1 VRRSGAGPRRSC
13 AGRRRRSSNRRNCSS
28 DGTDRRIKGKK
39 DPDQK
44 DKEKRAVKNLKKKA
58 KKIREWLEEN
68 EERTGTRGK
77 PINSNT
83 TDNESAKMPSS
94 HGVIEGYNGIA
105 TVDDKF
111 QVAFDVQAFCYG
123 HEAKNLEKVVD
134 SIAES
139 FSDVDGKGKT
149 YREVVHTAHVGFHSE
164 QSVRNLLDRGIDAYV
179 LDPRF
184 R

>member
-1 VRRSGAGPRRSC
+1 MRRSGAGPRRSC

-28 DGTDRRIKGKK
+28 DGTDRRIKEKR

-44 DKEKRAVKNLKKKA
+44 DKEKRAGKNLKKKA

-83 TDNESAKMPSS
+83 TDNESA
-94 HGVIEGYNGIA
+94 IA